1 LDFEAMTCAIVI
13 IGRNE
18 GERLRRCLR
27 SLPPGRSRV
36 YVDSGS
42 TDGSQDFARALGID
56 VVELDPSI
64 GFTAARA
71 RNAGLDLIR
80 QAEDVPEFVQMIDGD
95 CELDPDWIGHAVA
108 ALHRESKLAVTF
120 GRLKERYPDVSVYN
134 RQCDDEWNVPIGYAS
149 SCGGIAMFRFAALT
163 EVGDYDAQLIAGE
176 EPDLCL
182 RLGQRG
188 WKVKCIDAKM
198 ALHDASLIHFSHWW
212 LRARR
217 SGFAYVD
224 HVWRHRKAALPNW
237 RRQVGSILLWGLAL
251 PWLGALLLVLGV
263 SGMISPAFGLGF
275 FCLYP
280 IQWIRIAR
288 RNHRSGRRGWRYA
301 GLIVIGKFAEMGGVT
316 RFFLGQF
323 RRVTPRIIE
332 YKGVD

>member
-42 TDGSQDFARALGID
+42 TDGSQDFARSLGID

-95 CELDPDWIGHAVA
+95 CELGPDWIGRAVA
-108 ALHRESKLAVTF
+108 ALATEPGLAAVF
-120 GRLKERYPDVSVYN
+120 GRRRERFPEASLYN
-134 RQCDDEWNVPIGYAS
+134 QQCDDEWNVPIGLVA
-149 SCGGIAMFRFAALT
+149 SCGGDVLFRMAALS
-163 EVGDYDAQLIAGE
+163 EVGDYQAEIIAGE

-182 RLGQRG
+182 RLSRRG
-188 WKVKCIDAKM
+188 WMIRRIDAEM
-198 ALHDASLIHFSHWW
+198 TLHDANLLHFSQWW
-212 LRARR
+212 KRARR
-217 SGFAYVD
+217 SGHAYAE
-224 HVWRHRKAALPNW
+224 HLWRNRQSAIPSW
-237 RRQVGSILLWGLAL
+237 RRQVWSILVWGLGI
-251 PWLGALLLVLGV
+251 PVLGISFALAGGAFVWV
-263 SGMISPAFGLGF
+263 SAALVG
-275 FCLYP
+275 LYP
-280 IQWIRIAR
+280 LQWLRLALR
-288 RNHRSGRRGWRYA
+288 GRESGRARFGFA
-301 GLIVIGKFAEMGGVT
+301 ALIVVGKFAELGGIA
-316 RFFLGQF
+316 RFALSLARGYA
-323 RRVTPRIIE
+323 PKIIE
-332 YKGVD
+332 YKGSA